1 MAMSKGMLVLP
12 AALCLI
18 TCLAVPM
25 FYFHGIMGPGTYRSA
40 LSAAT
45 VGYFICA
52 ALMAARRK
60 R

>member
-1 MAMSKGMLVLP
+1 MFALP

-18 TCLAVPM
+18 TCLTAPI
-25 FYFHGIMGPGTYRSA
+25 FYFQGVIGQGPYRLA